1 MITINPQKNP
11 RAIVIWLHGL
21 GADESD
27 FVSFIESLALEDIE
41 FILPNAP
48 LRPITMNQG
57 ILMRGWYDIKG
68 THESL
73 DFSFQDDS
81 GLINSK
87 SLIEAIIKKRIMQSK
102 IIPKIF
108 IGGFSQGAALS
119 LFIALSSDI
128 KFSGIISLSGYLPKL
143 ILKSNFTV
151 PPIIAIHGEGD
162 DIISIKIASDS
173 YKIIKKSKDF
183 FIKSYKMAHEVIHD
197 EIIDVKNFL
206 IKYIT

>member
-1 MITINPQKNP
+1 MITINSQKNP
-11 RAIVIWLHGL
+11 STIVIWLHGL
-21 GADESD
+21 GADEND
-27 FVSFIESLALEDIE
+27 FVPFIKSLGLDSIE

-87 SLIEAIIKKRIMQSK
+87 SLVEAIIKKRLMQSK
-102 IIPKIF
+102 FIPKVF

-119 LFIALSSDI
+119 LFTALSSDI

-143 ILKSNFTV
+143 ILKPNFKI

-162 DIISIKIASDS
+162 DIITLNIASDS

-183 FIKSYKMAHEVIHD
+183 FFKSYNMAHEVIHD

>member
-21 GADESD
+21 GADEED
-27 FVSFIESLALEDIE
+27 FVPFIKSLKSQDIE

-57 ILMRGWYDIKG
+57 LVMRGWYDIK
-68 THESL
+68 SL
-73 DFSFQDDS
+73 DFSFQDDN
-81 GLINSK
+81 GLNKSK
-87 SLIEAIIKKRIMQSK
+87 ALIEEVIRKRCSDIKF
-102 IIPKIF
+102 IPNIF

-119 LFIALSSDI
+119 LFMGLSSEI
-128 KFSGIISLSGYLPKL
+128 KVSGIISLSGYLPKL

-183 FIKSYKMAHEVIHD
+183 YFKSYKMAHEVIHD

-206 IKYIT
+206 KKNIT

>member
-27 FVSFIESLALEDIE
+27 FKSFIESLMLEDIE
-41 FILPNAP
+41 FIMPNAP
-48 LRPITMNQG
+48 LIPVTMNQG
-57 ILMRGWYDIKG
+57 LLMRGWYDIKG

-87 SLIEAIIKKRIMQSK
+87 SLIEAIIKKRLTQSK
-102 IIPKIF
+102 IIPKVF

-119 LFIALSSDI
+119 LFTALSSDI
-128 KFSGIISLSGYLPKL
+128 QFSGIISLSGYLPKL
-143 ILKSNFTV
+143 IFKSNFTV

-183 FIKSYKMAHEVIHD
+183 FFKSYKMAHEVIHD

-206 IKYIT
+206 KKYIT

>member
-1 MITINPQKNP
+1 MITINSQKNP
-11 RAIVIWLHGL
+11 STIVIWLHGL
-21 GADESD
+21 GADEND
-27 FVSFIESLALEDIE
+27 FVPFIKSLGLDSIE

-87 SLIEAIIKKRIMQSK
+87 SLIETIIKKRLMK
-102 IIPKIF
+102 LKFIPKVF

-119 LFIALSSDI
+119 LFTSLTSEVKI
-128 KFSGIISLSGYLPKL
+128 SGIISLSGYLPKV
-143 ILKSNFTV
+143 ILKPKFKV
-151 PPIIAIHGEGD
+151 PPIIAIHGVCD
-162 DIISIKIASDS
+162 DIISNNIATES
-173 YKIIKKSKDF
+173 YKKLKKSTDF
-183 FIKSYKMAHEVIHD
+183 YFKSYNMTHEVIQD

-206 IKYIT
+206 KKYI